1 MCFLA
6 RVCGQGK
13 DSGSLGSGIQ
23 MELGDL
29 MASLEFS
36 KRESLSVT
44 NPDPMFFPPCC
55 CAIKKKKVP
64 LGTGEMA
71 Q

>member
-1 MCFLA
+1 M
-6 RVCGQGK
+6 
-13 DSGSLGSGIQ
+13 GSGIQ

-44 NPDPMFFPPCC
+44 NPDPLFFPPCC
-55 CAIKKKKVP
+55 AIKKKKKVP